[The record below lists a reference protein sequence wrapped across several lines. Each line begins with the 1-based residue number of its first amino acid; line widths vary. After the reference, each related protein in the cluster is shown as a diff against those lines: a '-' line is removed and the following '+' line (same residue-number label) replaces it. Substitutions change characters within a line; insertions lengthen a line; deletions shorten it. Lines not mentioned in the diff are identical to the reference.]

1 MITIYSPNLGS
12 RIKYVIEFIF
22 RDLLEIEYILTN
34 KVIGLKGEVI
44 NYSNE
49 KLELVN
55 YQILPSGFLNNGERD
70 FSKHLINF
78 KENQLFFPTNQGH
91 HSFDIFSAVFFLISR
106 MEEYDLKNLDE
117 HQRFI
122 SKNSCLVKFQ
132 IEDQPVVDIWC
143 IDLLKK
149 INNHFKT
156 NLISSK
162 KFQQYCTFDIDN
174 AYAFKNK
181 GILRYT
187 GSFLKDL
194 FLLRGFKLRQ
204 RFNVF
209 FRIKNDP
216 YDNYHYLNQFLNTH
230 KLKAIF
236 FFLLGDYGKMDK
248 NINPNHPNFIKLI
261 QSLSKFHSIGIHPSY
276 GSLNS
281 EKIIKKEIDN
291 LKKINSKE
299 VELSRFHYLRFSFPK
314 SYQIL
319 QSLGVQ
325 KDFSMGYTDRIGFR
339 AGTCTPFN
347 FYDLDNEKITS
358 VKIVPFVYMDGVLN
372 DKLKYTPKKCIQIIK
387 DIKQKVKDVEG
398 QFTCI
403 WHNESLSNQD
413 RWFGWRQV
421 FESTWLD

>member
-22 RDLLEIEYILTN
+22 RDLLDIEYCLTN
-34 KVIGLKGEVI
+34 NINELKGSVI

-49 KLELVN
+49 KLELIN
-55 YQILPSGFLNNGERD
+55 YQIYPSGFLIEGNRD
-70 FSKHLINF
+70 FSKHLNKF
-78 KENQLFFPTNQGH
+78 QDCQLFFPVDEGQ

-106 MEEYDLKNLDE
+106 MEEYDLKNFDE
-117 HQRFI
+117 HHRFI
-122 SKNSCLVKFQ
+122 SNNSYLVKFQ
-132 IEDQPVVDIWC
+132 IEDQPVIDIWC
-143 IDLLKK
+143 LELLKK
-149 INNHFKT
+149 LNYYFKT
-156 NLISSK
+156 DLILSK
-162 KFQQYCTFDIDN
+162 NFHQYCTFDIDN

-181 GILRYT
+181 GVFRYM

-194 FLLRGFKLRQ
+194 FLFRISKLRQ
-204 RFNVF
+204 RFYVF
-209 FRIKNDP
+209 FKLKNDP

-248 NINPNHPNFIKLI
+248 NINPSHPKLIKLI
-261 QSLSKFHSIGIHPSY
+261 QTLSKFHSIGIHPSY
-276 GSLNS
+276 NSLNN
-281 EKIIKKEIDN
+281 EKIIKKEIFT
-291 LKKINSKE
+291 LKKINSNE
-299 VELSRFHYLRFSFPK
+299 VKLSRFHYLRFSFPK

-319 QSLGVQ
+319 QSLGIK
-325 KDFSMGYTDRIGFR
+325 KDFSMGFTDRIGFR
-339 AGTCTPFN
+339 AGTCSPFY
-347 FYDLDNEKITS
+347 FYDLENEKTTNL
-358 VKIVPFVYMDGVLN
+358 KIVPFVYMDGVLN
-372 DKLKYTPKKCIQIIK
+372 DKLKYHPKECIQIIK
-387 DIKQKVKDVEG
+387 DIRQKVKDVKG